1 MIIYGEIV
9 PIPEYWIQ
17 LAFKSKKEYIVK
29 VNIPNTAYPN
39 QHNHTEIPH
48 FSRDH
53 IIVSD
58 TVKITFNL
66 DIESTEK
73 SCITVKNVGRT
84 LIKNELL
91 VLGSKENDTIH
102 NSDIYDTYKDLYLSK
117 EDRIEKLL

>member
-1 MIIYGEIV
+1 M
-9 PIPEYWIQ
+9 
-17 LAFKSKKEYIVK
+17 
-29 VNIPNTAYPN
+29 
-39 QHNHTEIPH
+39 PH

-73 SCITVKNVGRT
+73 SCITVKNVGRA